1 MAYGVI
7 GNTTVSGT
15 VILGSSP
22 GRPAPR
28 SSSGLGRR
36 PLTPVTRVQIPY
48 GVQILNTTTS
58 GRLHYRSGLEV
69 FVIVGGVFTSNEL
82 IISQYQAIGR
92 DEFTIT
98 YPQGVQLGTARQTRK
113 LGDLFKASRGVEIFD
128 EAGTTVLT
136 IEDPVNFFFDR
147 YAVHR
152 TDPESGEH
160 SELAHITKRFAWFNA
175 KYDVD
180 IAGYPQIE
188 VYGESFQPDHTLS
201 SQGRNIA
208 QVNAQS
214 PGLGR
219 ALMGKTAY
227 RIIIEPGLDENVHA
241 AVIGIAFAL
250 DMRNKKMRES

>member
-69 FVIVGGVFTSNEL
+69 FVIVGGVLTSNEL
-82 IISQYQAIGR
+82 IIAQYQAIGR

-98 YPQGVQLGTARQTRK
+98 DPQGVQLGTARQRRK
-113 LGDLFKASRGVEIFD
+113 LGDLFKASRGVEVFD
-128 EAGTTVLT
+128 ATGTPVLT

-160 SELAHITKRFAWFNA
+160 SELAHIARRLSWIGA

-180 IAGYPQIE
+180 IAGYPQMEIN
-188 VYGESFQPDHTLS
+188 GEIFQLNFELT
-201 SQGRNIA
+201 SQGSTIA
-208 QVNAQS
+208 WVDAEL
-214 PGLGR
+214 PGIGK
-219 ALMGKTAY
+219 ALMGKTTYCVAF
-227 RIIIEPGLDENVHA
+227 EPGLDENLHA
-241 AVIGIAFAL
+241 AVLGIAFAL
-250 DMRNKKMRES
+250 DMRRKKMRES